1 MRDGPQAVC
10 GDFGNVDTTLA
21 THPIVT
27 ASFKENTMLRSTT
40 TVLAASFVVIGMAMS
55 QAQAA
60 SPVHT
65 GDVTLLLKTAKG
77 LQKNGSPDP
86 SKDQI
91 CATQFAKVLGQKV
104 HSTYSINTQTL
115 IMSAKST
122 LMGKTY
128 SLHPL
133 GIYGQYAFGLYM
145 TPKPGPLPLYGVLF
159 SVNDQFASP
168 VSNLILELNA
178 QTNCLISSADNP
190 LGGPER
196 IRFGTSP

>member
-1 MRDGPQAVC
+1 
-10 GDFGNVDTTLA
+10 
-21 THPIVT
+21 
-27 ASFKENTMLRSTT
+27 MLRSSTAA
-40 TVLAASFVVIGMAMS
+40 LAASIVAIGMFLPP
-55 QAQAA
+55 AQAA
-60 SPVHT
+60 GPIHT

-86 SKDQI
+86 GKDAV

-104 HSTYSINTQTL
+104 RSTYTINTQTL

-128 SLHPL
+128 ALHPL
-133 GIYGQYAFGLYM
+133 GISGQYAFGLYM

-159 SVNDQFASP
+159 SVSDQFASP

-178 QTNCLISSADNP
+178 DTNCLISSADNP
-190 LGGPER
+190 LGGAER